1 MKKQEGKG
9 VNRDEGRLWDRSGW
23 KYPPRSGAMASLR
36 GRDGQLWGKREKES
50 VGGYG
55 AYEACV

>member
-9 VNRDEGRLWDRSGW
+9 VNLDGERLWDRSGW
-23 KYPPRSGAMASLR
+23 KYRPRSGAMASLS
-36 GRDGQLWGKREKES
+36 GRDGQLLGKREKES

-55 AYEACV
+55 SYEACV